1 MHMDVIDLR
10 DFYSRPLGR
19 VSRRL
24 INNQIHRL
32 WPDVRDL
39 NVLGLGYATPY
50 LRPFLGKA
58 ERVLGFMPAA
68 QGVLHWPKE
77 GPSHTALVDECDL
90 PLEDESMDRVL
101 VVHGIEGSDNLR
113 VMLRQIWRVLAPGGR
128 LLIVVPNRQSL
139 WSRREATPFGQ
150 GQPFSRGQIT
160 RLLRESMFSPCG
172 WASTL
177 YVPPVDWEPL
187 LRSANAWE
195 RVGDLIWPRF
205 AGVFLIEATKQI
217 YAATPILT
225 KPRRARLPAFGA
237 TASAVGIQPPFH
249 NGDSTTDVGSHCPND
264 KQTEQ

>member
-24 INNQIHRL
+24 IDGQIQKL
-32 WPDVRDL
+32 WPEVSGL
-39 NVLGLGYATPY
+39 NVLGLGFATPY
-50 LRPFLGKA
+50 LSPFIGKA

-68 QGVLHWPKE
+68 QGVLHWPAS
-77 GPSHTALVDECDL
+77 GPSHTALVDEADL
-90 PLEDESMDRVL
+90 PLDDETMDRVL

-113 VMLRQIWRVLAPGGR
+113 AMLRQIWRVLAPGGR

-139 WSRREATPFGQ
+139 WARRETTPFGQ

-187 LRSANAWE
+187 LRSANVWE
-195 RVGDLIWPRF
+195 RAGDLMWPRF

-217 YAATPILT
+217 YAATPV
-225 KPRRARLPAFGA
+225 PVRRRRVRVPAFGA
-237 TASAVGIQPPFH
+237 PAPAGIAGATAIRHG
-249 NGDSTTDVGSHCPND
+249 
-264 KQTEQ
+264 

>member
-1 MHMDVIDLR
+1 MHTDVIDLR

-19 VSRRL
+19 VSYRL
-24 INNQIHRL
+24 INGQIHKL
-32 WPDVRDL
+32 WPDVAGL

-50 LRPFLGKA
+50 LFPFIGKA

-68 QGVLHWPKE
+68 QGVLHWPSS
-77 GPSHTALVDECDL
+77 GPSHTALVDECEL
-90 PLEDESMDRVL
+90 PLDDETMERVL

-113 VMLRQIWRVLAPGGR
+113 AMLRQIWRVLAPGGR

-139 WSRREATPFGQ
+139 WARRETTPFGQ

-187 LRSANAWE
+187 LRSANVWE
-195 RVGDLIWPRF
+195 RAGDLIWPRF

-217 YAATPILT
+217 YAATPV
-225 KPRRARLPAFGA
+225 KVRRGRVSMPAFGMPASAGVTGA
-237 TASAVGIQPPFH
+237 TAIH
-249 NGDSTTDVGSHCPND
+249 HR
-264 KQTEQ
+264 